1 MANTKNAIIRYRALD
16 RCFSNR
22 LVKYDINK
30 LIEAV
35 TRAVNDFEEGAGGV
49 SRATVYADIAFM
61 KSARGYNIDL
71 DEDFK
76 DGRTRYYRYT
86 DPEFSI
92 NNLPLTETELNQ
104 LQTTVATLSQ
114 FKGLPQ
120 FDWLEEIIPKL
131 KQGISTEQHNE
142 TIIGFDSNKYL
153 KGIDHLGTL
162 YNAIFYKRVLCIA
175 YHPFE
180 QGNASDITV
189 HPYFLKQYNNRWFLF
204 GHCPD
209 HERTISTLALDRIAG
224 IKELKKK
231 YIPNKA
237 VDWEEYFE
245 DIVGVS
251 KPPEGQVEKIELL
264 VAPASAPYVMTKPL
278 HGSQKKLKED
288 ENGLLISLEV
298 MVNMELTALIL
309 SFGERIK
316 VVKPASFKNHIKAI
330 LRSAVKQYT

>member
-142 TIIGFDSNKYL
+142 TIIGL
-153 KGIDHLGTL
+153 
-162 YNAIFYKRVLCIA
+162 
-175 YHPFE
+175 
-180 QGNASDITV
+180 
-189 HPYFLKQYNNRWFLF
+189 
-204 GHCPD
+204 
-209 HERTISTLALDRIAG
+209 RTSR
-224 IKELKKK
+224 
-231 YIPNKA
+231 
-237 VDWEEYFE
+237 
-245 DIVGVS
+245 
-251 KPPEGQVEKIELL
+251 
-264 VAPASAPYVMTKPL
+264 
-278 HGSQKKLKED
+278 
-288 ENGLLISLEV
+288 
-298 MVNMELTALIL
+298 
-309 SFGERIK
+309 
-316 VVKPASFKNHIKAI
+316 
-330 LRSAVKQYT
+330 